1 MSQLP
6 SRPTLS
12 VPGSKFSTHTA
23 DEITVGMTIEH
34 QRFGQG
40 VVTNIDT
47 TGADA
52 KIHVDFPGLG
62 SKTLLLKFAKIS
74 LG

>member
-1 MSQLP
+1 
-6 SRPTLS
+6 
-12 VPGSKFSTHTA
+12 
-23 DEITVGMTIEH
+23 MTIVH

-40 VVTNIDT
+40 TITHIDT

-62 SKTLLLKFAKIS
+62 TKTLLLKFAKIS
-74 LG
+74 LT